1 MRVTTS
7 PGAWLAYTFAAVL
20 ILVSSPH
27 LVRADPAEMKL
38 EAQLIWGTNDSKS
51 PDPEHKPVTPEVA
64 RKLKSLPFK
73 WTHYFEVTRKPF
85 SVPTSGEKKVRL
97 SKECEI
103 KVKNLGKSQ
112 IEVHL
117 YGKGEPVGKIT
128 QSLPK
133 GELLVTGGNA
143 ANFTAWFVVLKQVD

>member
-7 PGAWLAYTFAAVL
+7 LGAWLAYAVAAVV
-20 ILVSSPH
+20 ILSPH
-27 LVRADPAEMKL
+27 LLRADPAEMKL

-51 PDPEHKPVTPEVA
+51 PDPEHKPVAPEVA
-64 RKLKSLPFK
+64 RKLKSVPFK
-73 WTHYFEVTRKPF
+73 WTNYFEVTRKPF
-85 SVPTSGEKKVRL
+85 SVAPSGEKKVRL
-97 SKECEI
+97 SRECEI

-117 YGKGEPVGKIT
+117 YGKGELVGKIT